1 MKSLKTVLA
10 LALAAALVLSLNLT
24 AFADSLPIGIPDDGT
39 NLSRGIKLLETAGL
53 ITVDPEAGYTP
64 EIADITG
71 YLYDV
76 EVTPV
81 QANTL
86 PSTLADFG
94 ASTINGTYAI
104 PFGLIP
110 SRDGLIIE
118 KQSEDGDNP
127 YVNIIAARTED
138 AENEVYQ
145 TIVKAYQTQ
154 AVAEFLLVNYE
165 EAFFPA
171 FDYKDDITLTKEE
184 AQEIVE
190 YSSPKKGKTVVKVG
204 VCGANNDQWQAV
216 QKVLDEQDA
225 GIYRDRSE
233 RLPAQGLSEERRRGK
248 RLRCCRHRRYPDRSP
263 DAVFREVRFSG
274 CAEGRRRQARIT
286 VAVIEVR
293 NLKKTYHLKSGDVTA
308 LDGVSLSIEDGSV
321 YGVIGYSGA
330 GKSSLVRCLNLLE
343 IPDEG
348 TITMGEYR
356 DIEIRSGE
364 PWYQGRRMDTRRQN
378 EMRRGIG
385 MIFQHFNLL
394 ERSTVFDNIA
404 YPLKYTGRSRE
415 EIRDR
420 VFELLELVDLLDK
433 VDVFPSQLSGGQ
445 KQRVAIARALAANPK
460 ILLSDEATSALD
472 PDATESILNLLKDL
486 NRKLGITIVIITHE
500 MAVIKTIADRVAV
513 MENGRIA
520 EEGSVYDVFSD
531 PKAEITK
538 KFINSSSPLG
548 KIERMIAEDSGF
560 TRLRPGEKLVKLIFQ
575 KESVGEPVLT
585 VAAQRFGVT
594 LNIILANV
602 EYLHGNPFGGT
613 IGVLSGRPEDLDA
626 AIRFLKDSHVRVEV
640 LKDASLD

>member
-1 MKSLKTVLA
+1 M
-10 LALAAALVLSLNLT
+10 
-24 AFADSLPIGIPDDGT
+24 
-39 NLSRGIKLLETAGL
+39 
-53 ITVDPEAGYTP
+53 
-64 EIADITG
+64 
-71 YLYDV
+71 
-76 EVTPV
+76 
-81 QANTL
+81 
-86 PSTLADFG
+86 
-94 ASTINGTYAI
+94 
-104 PFGLIP
+104 
-110 SRDGLIIE
+110 
-118 KQSEDGDNP
+118 
-127 YVNIIAARTED
+127 
-138 AENEVYQ
+138 
-145 TIVKAYQTQ
+145 
-154 AVAEFLLVNYE
+154 
-165 EAFFPA
+165 
-171 FDYKDDITLTKEE
+171 
-184 AQEIVE
+184 
-190 YSSPKKGKTVVKVG
+190 
-204 VCGANNDQWQAV
+204 
-216 QKVLDEQDA
+216 
-225 GIYRDRSE
+225 
-233 RLPAQGLSEERRRGK
+233 
-248 RLRCCRHRRYPDRSP
+248 
-263 DAVFREVRFSG
+263 
-274 CAEGRRRQARIT
+274 
-286 VAVIEVR
+286 IEVS

-356 DIEIRSGE
+356 DIEIRSGQ
-364 PWYQGRRMDTRRQN
+364 PYYQGKRMDTRLQN

-415 EIRDR
+415 EIRAR
-420 VFELLELVDLLDK
+420 VLELLELVDLQDK
-433 VDVFPSQLSGGQ
+433 IDVFPSQLSGGQ
-445 KQRVAIARALAANPK
+445 KQRVAIARALAANPKILLSDEATSALDPDAANPK

-613 IGVLSGRPEDLDA
+613 IGVLSGRAEDLDA